1 MTEIKAIKILQSNLH
16 LDCKV
21 KEAIEELE
29 ARKVAV
35 KALEKQIAKK
45 PILNNPIINNLWCED
60 AKLCPIC
67 HTYVDRYSLYEY
79 CKNCG
84 QKLLLDWGNE
94 DAE

>member
-45 PILNNPIINNLWCED
+45 IERIDNGE
-60 AKLCPIC
+60 AFLCPCCGIDFMGAFNDTDHDPC
-67 HTYVDRYSLYEY
+67 Y
-79 CKNCG
+79 CFECG
-84 QKLLLDWGNE
+84 QALDWSGE